1 LLVGQRLRLY
11 ESSSDHLPEK
21 GDFFLPSSFSSQEDW
36 EVRSPLRE
44 QSFSLGKDR
53 NWLDRE
59 MKEEHSR
66 QRAEDGA
73 GLDIVANLRVWR
85 QRAQVVR
92 VTQESVTLAPECV
105 D

>member
-1 LLVGQRLRLY
+1 
-11 ESSSDHLPEK
+11 
-21 GDFFLPSSFSSQEDW
+21 
-36 EVRSPLRE
+36 
-44 QSFSLGKDR
+44 
-53 NWLDRE
+53 